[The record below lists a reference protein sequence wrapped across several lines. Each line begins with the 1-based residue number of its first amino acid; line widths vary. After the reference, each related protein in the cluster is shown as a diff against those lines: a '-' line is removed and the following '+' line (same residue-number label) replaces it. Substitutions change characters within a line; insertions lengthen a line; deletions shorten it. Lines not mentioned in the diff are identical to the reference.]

1 MRSLRERNRH
11 NAMRT
16 TQRAALD
23 LFEAQGFEQVTVAEI
38 AEAVGMAASTIYR
51 HFETKEAIVLWDEHD
66 ASLDAAFVGA
76 FTRHPPLKAIRT
88 VFVDELG
95 PRYEDDLEFQLR
107 RVQYIYATEAV
118 HLAAGEAEGLA
129 PDLAMTLAKATVAGA
144 GALAETAEED
154 PTQLRVNVTSPNG
167 TTQAAL
173 EVLMDEGSGFP
184 MLVRRAVKAAADR
197 SRELGK

>member
-1 MRSLRERNRH
+1 
-11 NAMRT
+11 MRT

-38 AEAVGMAASTIYR
+38 ADAVGMAASTIYR

-76 FTRHPPLKAIRT
+76 FTRHQPLDAIRT

-95 PRYEDDLEFQLR
+95 PRYEDDLRFQLR

-118 HLAAGEAEGLA
+118 HLAAGEATYRDTIELSDGLEQVLSA
-129 PDLAMTLAKATVAGA
+129 PNRYAAPILAGA
-144 GALAETAEED
+144 AMAALDAAFDRWQQADGQTPLAELIAESFDALSSLDE
-154 PTQLRVNVTSPNG
+154 LR
-167 TTQAAL
+167 
-173 EVLMDEGSGFP
+173 
-184 MLVRRAVKAAADR
+184 
-197 SRELGK
+197 

>member
-88 VFVDELG
+88 VFVDELWV
-95 PRYEDDLEFQLR
+95 RED
-107 RVQYIYATEAV
+107 
-118 HLAAGEAEGLA
+118 
-129 PDLAMTLAKATVAGA
+129 
-144 GALAETAEED
+144 
-154 PTQLRVNVTSPNG
+154 
-167 TTQAAL
+167 
-173 EVLMDEGSGFP
+173 
-184 MLVRRAVKAAADR
+184 LVDA
-197 SRELGK
+197 ELGLPRDLNGDNVVDDQNHAGDYIILPVCIVVRWQGMFGERSLRMVTMLTDFELLSQ